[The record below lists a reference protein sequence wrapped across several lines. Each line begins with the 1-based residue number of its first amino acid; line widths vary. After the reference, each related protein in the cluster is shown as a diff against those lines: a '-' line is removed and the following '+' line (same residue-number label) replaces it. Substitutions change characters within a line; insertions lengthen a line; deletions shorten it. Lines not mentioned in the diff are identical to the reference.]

1 MKRPNLLYIM
11 VDHQI
16 YYRHGWDLGPKIRRK
31 HYEEFARDG
40 VEFTRA
46 YSANP
51 LCGPSRRSI
60 LTGLYSHHHGEV
72 LNDVNVPFTERT
84 YLQILSDHGYRNYYF
99 GKCCLFLK

>member
-31 HYEEFARDG
+31 HYEEFAGDG

-51 LCGPSRRSI
+51 L
-60 LTGLYSHHHGEV
+60 
-72 LNDVNVPFTERT
+72 
-84 YLQILSDHGYRNYYF
+84 
-99 GKCCLFLK
+99 